1 LALDSRAPSSP
12 QVFGIAKKKDAVVTA
27 SAPASHTDLDLHKKV
42 IVKTGQPIVALQGED
57 AAGAGVE
64 RVSLKRSKFL
74 VKKNAKKERQGKQV
88 KAKPANKIAIAH
100 EKAAAAAASSP
111 MDDLTSFESALA
123 CVDTRGS
130 AAIPVKQT
138 NKRRSKNMVMR
149 SPSTPPPQC
158 VSCDS
163 QVSEVDRFQA
173 VLLHPAFKANPFATV
188 FEHLENS
195 ITSMHAKATAKAEEK
210 EIRSQSK
217 VHCLFSCHCVSAP
230 HLHREPLLN
239 NGIAGSERAHRRETR
254 AG

>member
-1 LALDSRAPSSP
+1 
-12 QVFGIAKKKDAVVTA
+12 V
-27 SAPASHTDLDLHKKV
+27 
-42 IVKTGQPIVALQGED
+42 
-57 AAGAGVE
+57 
-64 RVSLKRSKFL
+64 
-74 VKKNAKKERQGKQV
+74 
-88 KAKPANKIAIAH
+88 
-100 EKAAAAAASSP
+100 
-111 MDDLTSFESALA
+111 DDLTSFESALA

-138 NKRRSKNMVMR
+138 NKRRSKNLVMR

-254 AG
+254 AGEGECKVHQAAAQTDRKCSANVGRIFCFQTQGQVGI